1 MSWGYIEQRM
11 IEVGW
16 SGKRRGRP
24 QSRFL
29 DFVKEV
35 EVVKSKR
42 VEYDLKDRPY
52 KRKQHSG

>member
-52 KRKQHSG
+52 K